1 MAEPN
6 SPHPFVV
13 VRDEGSGLD
22 RLIRPVVAIGNF
34 DGVHRGHRSVIG
46 ANSVV
51 TRDIPPFSIAA
62 VGTNARLSVGFT
74 VVLVP

>member
-22 RLIRPVVAIGNF
+22 RLVRPVVEIGNF
-34 DGVHRGHRSVIG
+34 DDVHRGHR
-46 ANSVV
+46 
-51 TRDIPPFSIAA
+51 
-62 VGTNARLSVGFT
+62 
-74 VVLVP
+74 